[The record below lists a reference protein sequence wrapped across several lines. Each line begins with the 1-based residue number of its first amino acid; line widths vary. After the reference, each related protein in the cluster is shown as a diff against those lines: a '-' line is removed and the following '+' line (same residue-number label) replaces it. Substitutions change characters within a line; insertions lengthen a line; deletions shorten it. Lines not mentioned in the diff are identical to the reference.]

1 MSTGTQRR
9 GQCLCG
15 AVRISAR
22 NASHSVG
29 ACHCKMCRR
38 WGGGPLMAIDCGTDV
53 LIEGEENMTLFD
65 SSAWAER
72 AFCKK
77 CGSNLFYRIKEAG
90 QHFVPAGIFGDVED
104 LIFDHQV
111 FIDEKP
117 AYYSFANNT
126 QDMTGPEIFAKY
138 GPSD

>member
-1 MSTGTQRR
+1 
-9 GQCLCG
+9 
-15 AVRISAR
+15 
-22 NASHSVG
+22 
-29 ACHCKMCRR
+29 
-38 WGGGPLMAIDCGTDV
+38 
-53 LIEGEENMTLFD
+53 MTLFD